1 MYCIQLDLLKD
12 GLVPKHG
19 LMPVETMNHRQM
31 ELTKH
36 GLIIPVEPVETM
48 NYRQMELTKHGLII
62 PVETLYYIH
71 LELSNY
77 A

>member
-36 GLIIPVEPVETM
+36 GLI
-48 NYRQMELTKHGLII
+48 K